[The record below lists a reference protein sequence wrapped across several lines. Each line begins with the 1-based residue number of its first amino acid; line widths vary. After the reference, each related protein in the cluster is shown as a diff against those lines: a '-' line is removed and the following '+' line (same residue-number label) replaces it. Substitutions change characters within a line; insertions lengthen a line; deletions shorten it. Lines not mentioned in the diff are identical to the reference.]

1 MLGRL
6 GMSVEECIRAYK
18 NMMRGI
24 FEQSQ
29 SAKILAKVPM
39 YASGKIKPSYSS
51 EKLRDA
57 ITELCKERRIRA
69 TDRLDDGVD
78 RRCKTV
84 PSTKSIKESL
94 RLFATDT
101 MPSLISETERTEKRI
116 VARWR
121 HELDEGRFFRFN
133 VDHGL
138 RNVGLADYQQEGLI
152 NTGTT
157 TYLNHQIQLSRVANS
172 SLELKKTIHRFT
184 VAHNYTEQCRLRA
197 ENPSVEDHASG
208 KEIMD
213 SLYFAEHDARLK
225 MLESPHENTYDW
237 IFSSPK
243 GRSTSHDFTHWL
255 RYGSEIFWISGK
267 LGSGKSTLMAH
278 ILHDERTAQELQA
291 WAQPAHLHIISFFFW
306 RAGTQQLQNTIP
318 GLLRSLIFQLLDQIP
333 GLAEVMGKRCQL
345 RTRRIALWEEN
356 SLRTSLHEAISAAKN
371 VQLCFFIDG
380 LDESQGDYNKLA
392 KEVCSIFQRH
402 SHAKLCVSSRPE
414 EPLKQRFAAYPMLE
428 MEQLNFLNIKQYVVA
443 QIGAYGLQYDQLILD
458 ICWRADGV
466 FLWAVVVT
474 REVVLGI
481 QSGDDAEILEKR
493 VQQLSPE
500 MEKLFDALLQS
511 IDKLHKGTLAF
522 YLNVM
527 SLVTDVDIVL
537 PTVALLAAALSN
549 DGFVSYTHFAEQCE
563 TRRRQICAYSKG
575 LLETS
580 RWSEAEEDKTTE
592 EYMWSVSHK
601 GFRDMASNGRNIAP
615 GLPLA
620 IKARRATAFSSHST
634 KCIAEMQVAR
644 YLLCKVGWSHRSA
657 YDFVAKQE
665 VQTMLGLHA
674 LSAKPGVIA
683 KLLQG
688 HLWLLATAPSK
699 ASYGPTAHGGL
710 LPTPSERMV
719 RRVEF
724 IVNVYDPEQEDV
736 HGPLDQLRDLV
747 KYMEQDGMEGGPDR
761 RVKHCMPGKDSSTL
775 CGRQPYKLR
784 TSPDIEFWCC
794 CMDAKLTRYV
804 HDWAYFKV

>member
-1 MLGRL
+1 
-6 GMSVEECIRAYK
+6 
-18 NMMRGI
+18 
-24 FEQSQ
+24 
-29 SAKILAKVPM
+29 
-39 YASGKIKPSYSS
+39 
-51 EKLRDA
+51 
-57 ITELCKERRIRA
+57 
-69 TDRLDDGVD
+69 
-78 RRCKTV
+78 
-84 PSTKSIKESL
+84 
-94 RLFATDT
+94 
-101 MPSLISETERTEKRI
+101 
-116 VARWR
+116 
-121 HELDEGRFFRFN
+121 
-133 VDHGL
+133 
-138 RNVGLADYQQEGLI
+138 
-152 NTGTT
+152 
-157 TYLNHQIQLSRVANS
+157 
-172 SLELKKTIHRFT
+172 
-184 VAHNYTEQCRLRA
+184 
-197 ENPSVEDHASG
+197 
-208 KEIMD
+208 MD

-255 RYGSEIFWISGK
+255 RYGSEIFSISGK
-267 LGSGKSTLMAH
+267 LGSGNSTLMAH

-356 SLRTSLHEAISAAKN
+356 SLRTLLHEAISAAKN

-392 KEVCSIFQRH
+392 KERH

-428 MEQLNFLNIKQYVVA
+428 MEQLNFLDIKQYVVA

-522 YLNVM
+522 YLNVV
-527 SLVTDVDIVL
+527 SLVTDVDIAL

-615 GLPLA
+615 GLSLA

-719 RRVEF
+719 RIVEF

-747 KYMEQDGMEGGPDR
+747 KYMEQDGMECGPDR